1 VPRTTLGL
9 GLGSLVLVALAS
21 SALARLP
28 LDARTVT
35 VQLLAINDFHGNLEP
50 PDGANGL
57 INRVPAG
64 GAEYLATHLA
74 NAVAEQPNSIIVAA
88 GDVIGA
94 SPLVSSLF
102 HDEPTVAAMNAMHLA
117 VTSVG
122 NHEFDKGQ
130 PELLRLARGGC
141 HPVDGCQA
149 GATFPGARFEYLSAN
164 VVRTG
169 TKAPLFRAT
178 AVRRVGGVKIG
189 FIGETLQDTPRI
201 VSPAGTRGLTFL
213 DEATMAN
220 AQARALARQGVHA
233 IVLLIHE
240 GGRQSADDAAADP
253 NGCADFKGAIV
264 PIVQRLTPEIRVVI
278 SGHTHRFYNC
288 EIAGHVVTSAA
299 SYGRMITR
307 VSLDI
312 DSATDRVVHAK
323 ALNEVVTRDVAK
335 DPEQT
340 RLLARYEPLAKSAGD
355 RSVGTISADIVRDAN
370 AAGESPLGDVIADA
384 QLAATRGP
392 EAGGAVVAFM
402 NGGGIRADLAARR
415 AGQAAAPSELT
426 YRDLFAVQP
435 FGNVV
440 TVITLT
446 GDQIKQVLEQQFD
459 NPRPGERS
467 MLQVSNGFTYEYRNT
482 GPAGQHVDASSIVI
496 QGRRLEPSD
505 RVRVAAPDFV
515 IDSGLYPAL
524 RAGAERKAGVIDID
538 ALVAYV
544 KTHSPLVPGPQD
556 RIRRLD

>member
-1 VPRTTLGL
+1 MPRTTLGS
-9 GLGSLVLVALAS
+9 GLAAIAVVALAS
-21 SALARLP
+21 SGLTRRLEAP
-28 LDARTVT
+28 AVT
-35 VQLLAINDFHGNLEP
+35 VQILAINDFHGNLEP

-57 INRVPAG
+57 INGTPAG

-74 NAVAEQPNSIIVAA
+74 RAVAEQPNSIVVAA

-94 SPLVSSLF
+94 SPLFSSLF
-102 HDEPTVAAMNAMHLA
+102 HDEPTIAAMNAMHLA

-122 NHEFDKGQ
+122 NHEFDKGL

-149 GATFPGARFEYLSAN
+149 GATFPGARFQYLSAN

-169 TKAPLFRAT
+169 TDAPPFSAT
-178 AVRRVGGVKIG
+178 AVRTVGGVKIG

-213 DEATMAN
+213 DEATRAN
-220 AQARALARQGVHA
+220 AQAQALARQGVHA

-240 GGRQSADDAAADP
+240 GGSQSADDAAADP
-253 NGCADFKGAIV
+253 NGCADFTGAIV
-264 PIVQRLTPEIRVVI
+264 PIAQRLTSEIRVVI

-307 VSLDI
+307 VSLRI
-312 DSATDRVVHAK
+312 DRATDRVVHAS
-323 ALNEVVTRDVAK
+323 AVNEVVTRDVAK

-340 RLLARYEPLAKSAGD
+340 RLLERYAPLAKAAGD
-355 RSVGTISADIVRDAN
+355 RSVGTIRADIVRSAN

-384 QLAATRGP
+384 ELAATRAP

-402 NGGGIRADLAARR
+402 NGGGIRADLLARG
-415 AGQAAAPSELT
+415 AGQAAAQSEVT

-435 FGNVV
+435 FGNVL

-446 GDQIKQVLEQQFD
+446 GEQIKQVLEQQFD
-459 NPRPGERS
+459 NPRPGQRL

-482 GPAGQHVDASSIVI
+482 APAAQHVDAASIVI

-505 RVRVAAPDFV
+505 RVRVVASDFV
-515 IDSGLYPAL
+515 IDSRLYPAL
-524 RAGAERKAGVIDID
+524 TAGTERKVAVTDID

-544 KTHSPLVPGPQD
+544 KARSPLAPGPQD